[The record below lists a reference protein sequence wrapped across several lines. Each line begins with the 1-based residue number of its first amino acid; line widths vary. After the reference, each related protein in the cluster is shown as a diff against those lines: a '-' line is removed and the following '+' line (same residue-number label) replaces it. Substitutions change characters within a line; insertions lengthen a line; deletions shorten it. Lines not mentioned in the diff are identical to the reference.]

1 MMQQI
6 IQHNIHSQQRC
17 IIMARLRKTK
27 SGKHQLNLYDELKDI
42 LDEYSEELYANKE
55 EALDAAA
62 DFLVDQLEANS
73 PVSNQTETKHLK
85 DSWLRTDK
93 YTGVR
98 YIGNSKT
105 GSKNEQGY
113 GIPLT
118 NLLEFGKKGQPF
130 IRKTFEQNKE
140 RIIDIIKGGL
150 ENDGNSK

>member
-1 MMQQI
+1 MP
-6 IQHNIHSQQRC
+6 R
-17 IIMARLRKTK
+17 RTK
-27 SGKHQLNLYDELKDI
+27 SGRHQLNLYNELKDI

-62 DFLVDQLEANS
+62 DFLVQQLEIES
-73 PVSNQTETKHLK
+73 PVGTKTEGKHLK

-105 GSKNEQGY
+105 GSKNKHGY

-118 NLLEFGKKGQPF
+118 NLLEFGSKGHPF
-130 IRKTFEQNKE
+130 IRQTFDRNKE
-140 RIIDIIKGGL
+140 KIINIIKGGL

>member
-1 MMQQI
+1 MMQQT
-6 IQHNIHSQQRC
+6 IQRNIHSQQRC
-17 IIMARLRKTK
+17 IIMARKTK

-73 PVSNQTETKHLK
+73 PVRTGKLK
-85 DSWLRTDK
+85 ESWLRTDK

-98 YIGNSKT
+98 YVGNSSV
-105 GSKNEQGY
+105 GSNNKQGY

-118 NLLEFGKKGQPF
+118 NLLEFGKKGHPF

-150 ENDGNSK
+150 ENNGNSK

>member
-1 MMQQI
+1 MMQQT

-17 IIMARLRKTK
+17 IIMARRTK
-27 SGKHQLNLYDELKDI
+27 SGRHQLNLYDELKDI
-42 LDEYSEELYANKE
+42 LDEYSEEIYANKE
-55 EALDAAA
+55 EALDTAA

-73 PVSNQTETKHLK
+73 PVRTGKLK
-85 DSWLRTDK
+85 KSWLRTDK

-98 YIGNSKT
+98 YVGNSAT

-118 NLLEFGKKGQPF
+118 NLLEFGSKGHPF

-150 ENDGNSK
+150 ENNGNSK

>member
-1 MMQQI
+1 MMQQT

-17 IIMARLRKTK
+17 IIMARRTK

-73 PVSNQTETKHLK
+73 PVRTGKLK
-85 DSWLRTDK
+85 ESWLRTDK

-98 YIGNSKT
+98 YVGNSSV
-105 GSKNEQGY
+105 GSNNKQGY

-118 NLLEFGKKGQPF
+118 NLLEFGSKGHPF

-150 ENDGNSK
+150 ENNGNSK

>member
-1 MMQQI
+1 MMQQT

-17 IIMARLRKTK
+17 IIMARRTK
-27 SGKHQLNLYDELKDI
+27 SGRHQLNLYDELKDI

-73 PVSNQTETKHLK
+73 PVRTGKLK
-85 DSWLRTDK
+85 ESWLRTDK

-98 YIGNSKT
+98 YVGNSSV
-105 GSKNEQGY
+105 GSNNKQGY

-118 NLLEFGKKGQPF
+118 NLLEFGSKGHPF

-150 ENDGNSK
+150 ENNGNSK

>member
-1 MMQQI
+1 MC
-6 IQHNIHSQQRC
+6 S
-17 IIMARLRKTK
+17 
-27 SGKHQLNLYDELKDI
+27 SD

-73 PVSNQTETKHLK
+73 PVRTGKLK
-85 DSWLRTDK
+85 ESWLRTDK

-98 YIGNSKT
+98 YVGNSSV
-105 GSKNEQGY
+105 GSNNEYGY

-118 NLLEFGKKGQPF
+118 NLLEFGSKGHPF
-130 IRKTFEQNKE
+130 IRQTFERNKE

>member
-1 MMQQI
+1 MMQQT

-17 IIMARLRKTK
+17 IIMARRTK
-27 SGKHQLNLYDELKDI
+27 SGRHQLNLYDELKDI

-62 DFLVDQLEANS
+62 DFLVGQLEAES
-73 PVSNQTETKHLK
+73 PVRTGKLK
-85 DSWLRTDK
+85 ESWLRTDK

-98 YIGNSKT
+98 YVGNSSV
-105 GSKNEQGY
+105 GSNNKYGY

-118 NLLEFGKKGQPF
+118 NLLEFGSKGHPF
-130 IRKTFEQNKE
+130 IRQTFERNKE

>member
-1 MMQQI
+1 MMQQT

-17 IIMARLRKTK
+17 IIMARQTK
-27 SGKHQLNLYDELKDI
+27 SGRHQLNLYDELKDI

-73 PVSNQTETKHLK
+73 PVRTGKLK
-85 DSWLRTDK
+85 ESWLRTDK

-98 YIGNSKT
+98 YVGNSSV
-105 GSKNEQGY
+105 GSNNKYGY

-118 NLLEFGKKGQPF
+118 NLLEFGKKGHPF
-130 IRKTFEQNKE
+130 IRQTFEQNKE

>member
-1 MMQQI
+1 
-6 IQHNIHSQQRC
+6 
-17 IIMARLRKTK
+17 MARRTK
-27 SGKHQLNLYDELKDI
+27 SGRHQLNLYDELKDI

-62 DFLVDQLEANS
+62 DFLVDQLEVNS
-73 PVSNQTETKHLK
+73 PVRTGKLK
-85 DSWLRTDK
+85 ESWLRTDK

-98 YIGNSKT
+98 YVGNSSV
-105 GSKNEQGY
+105 GSNNEYGY

-118 NLLEFGKKGQPF
+118 NLLEFGKKGHPF

>member
-1 MMQQI
+1 MMQQT

-17 IIMARLRKTK
+17 IIMARRTK
-27 SGKHQLNLYDELKDI
+27 SGRHQLNLYDELKDI

-73 PVSNQTETKHLK
+73 PVRTGKLK
-85 DSWLRTDK
+85 ESWLRTDK

-98 YIGNSKT
+98 YVGNSSV
-105 GSKNEQGY
+105 GSNNKYGY

-118 NLLEFGKKGQPF
+118 NLLEFGSKGHPF
-130 IRKTFEQNKE
+130 IRKAFEQNKE

>member
-1 MMQQI
+1 MMQQT
-6 IQHNIHSQQRC
+6 IQHNIHSLQRC
-17 IIMARLRKTK
+17 IIMARRTK
-27 SGKHQLNLYDELKDI
+27 SGRHQLNLYDELKDI

-73 PVSNQTETKHLK
+73 PVRTGKLK
-85 DSWLRTDK
+85 ESWLRTDK

-98 YIGNSKT
+98 YVGNSAT
-105 GSKNEQGY
+105 GSKNKQGY

-118 NLLEFGKKGQPF
+118 NLLEFGSKGHPF

-150 ENDGNSK
+150 ENNGNSK

>member
-1 MMQQI
+1 MMQQT

-17 IIMARLRKTK
+17 IIMARRTK

-73 PVSNQTETKHLK
+73 PVRTGKLK
-85 DSWLRTDK
+85 ESWLRTDK

-98 YIGNSKT
+98 YVSNSST
-105 GSKNEQGY
+105 GSKNEYGY

-118 NLLEFGKKGQPF
+118 NLLEFGSKGRPF

-150 ENDGNSK
+150 ENNGNSK

>member
-1 MMQQI
+1 
-6 IQHNIHSQQRC
+6 
-17 IIMARLRKTK
+17 MARLRKTK

-73 PVSNQTETKHLK
+73 PEKTGKLK
-85 DSWLRTDK
+85 ASWLRTDK
-93 YTGVR
+93 YVGVR
-98 YIGNSKT
+98 YIGNSSV
-105 GSKNEQGY
+105 GSKNKHGY

-118 NLLEFGKKGQPF
+118 NLLEFGKKGKPF

-150 ENDGNSK
+150 ENNGNSK

>member
-1 MMQQI
+1 
-6 IQHNIHSQQRC
+6 
-17 IIMARLRKTK
+17 MARRTK

-62 DFLVDQLEANS
+62 DFLVDQLEVNS
-73 PVSNQTETKHLK
+73 PVRTGKLK
-85 DSWLRTDK
+85 ESWLRTDK

-98 YIGNSKT
+98 YVGNSSV
-105 GSKNEQGY
+105 GSNNKYGY

-118 NLLEFGKKGQPF
+118 NLLEFGKKGHPF

-140 RIIDIIKGGL
+140 RIINIIKGGL

>member
-1 MMQQI
+1 MQQT

-17 IIMARLRKTK
+17 IIMARRTK

-73 PVSNQTETKHLK
+73 PVRTGKLK
-85 DSWLRTDK
+85 ESWLRTDK

-98 YIGNSKT
+98 YVGNSSV
-105 GSKNEQGY
+105 GSNNKYGY

-118 NLLEFGKKGQPF
+118 NLLEFGKKGHPF

-150 ENDGNSK
+150 ENYGNSK

>member
-1 MMQQI
+1 
-6 IQHNIHSQQRC
+6 
-17 IIMARLRKTK
+17 MARKTK

-62 DFLVDQLEANS
+62 DFLVGQLEAES
-73 PVSNQTETKHLK
+73 PVRTGKLK
-85 DSWLRTDK
+85 ESWLRTDK

-98 YIGNSKT
+98 YVGNSSV
-105 GSKNEQGY
+105 GSNNKQGY

-118 NLLEFGKKGQPF
+118 NLLEFGKKGHPF

-150 ENDGNSK
+150 ENDGDSK

>member
-1 MMQQI
+1 MQQT

-17 IIMARLRKTK
+17 IIMARRTK
-27 SGKHQLNLYDELKDI
+27 SGRHQLNLYDELKDI

-73 PVSNQTETKHLK
+73 PVRTGKLK
-85 DSWLRTDK
+85 ESWLRTDK

-98 YIGNSKT
+98 YVGNSSV
-105 GSKNEQGY
+105 GSNNKQGY

-118 NLLEFGKKGQPF
+118 NLLEFGKKGHPF

>member
-1 MMQQI
+1 MMQQT
-6 IQHNIHSQQRC
+6 IQHNIHSRQRC
-17 IIMARLRKTK
+17 IIMARRTK
-27 SGKHQLNLYDELKDI
+27 SGRHQLNLYDELKDI

-73 PVSNQTETKHLK
+73 PVRTGKLK
-85 DSWLRTDK
+85 ESWLRTDK

-98 YIGNSKT
+98 YVGNSSV
-105 GSKNEQGY
+105 GSNNKQGY

-118 NLLEFGKKGQPF
+118 NLLEFGSKGHPF

>member
-1 MMQQI
+1 MMQQT

-17 IIMARLRKTK
+17 IIMARRTK
-27 SGKHQLNLYDELKDI
+27 SGRHQLNLYDELKDI

-73 PVSNQTETKHLK
+73 PVRTGKLK
-85 DSWLRTDK
+85 ESWLRTDK

-98 YIGNSKT
+98 YVGNSST
-105 GSKNEQGY
+105 GSKNKYGY

-118 NLLEFGKKGQPF
+118 NLLEFGSKGHPF

>member
-1 MMQQI
+1 MMQQT
-6 IQHNIHSQQRC
+6 IQRNIHSQQRC
-17 IIMARLRKTK
+17 IIMARKTK

-62 DFLVDQLEANS
+62 DFLVDQLEQAS
-73 PVSNQTETKHLK
+73 PVRTGELK
-85 DSWLRTDK
+85 KSWLRTDK

-98 YIGNSKT
+98 YVGNSAT

-118 NLLEFGKKGQPF
+118 NLLEFGKKGHPF

>member
-1 MMQQI
+1 
-6 IQHNIHSQQRC
+6 
-17 IIMARLRKTK
+17 MARQRKTK

-62 DFLVDQLEANS
+62 DFLVDQLETNS
-73 PVSNQTETKHLK
+73 PVKTGKLK
-85 DSWLRTDK
+85 ASWLRTDK
-93 YTGVR
+93 YVGVR
-98 YIGNSKT
+98 YIGNSSV
-105 GSKNEQGY
+105 GSNNEYGY

-118 NLLEFGKKGQPF
+118 NLLEFGKKGRPF

-150 ENDGNSK
+150 ENGNSK

>member
-1 MMQQI
+1 MP
-6 IQHNIHSQQRC
+6 R
-17 IIMARLRKTK
+17 RTK
-27 SGKHQLNLYDELKDI
+27 SGRHQLNLYNELKDI

-62 DFLVDQLEANS
+62 DFLVQQLEIES
-73 PVSNQTETKHLK
+73 PVGTKTEGKHLK

-105 GSKNEQGY
+105 GSKNEYGY

-118 NLLEFGKKGQPF
+118 NLLEFGSKGHPF
-130 IRKTFEQNKE
+130 IRQTFDRNKE
-140 RIIDIIKGGL
+140 KIINIIKGGL
-150 ENDGNSK
+150 ENGNSE

>member
-1 MMQQI
+1 MP
-6 IQHNIHSQQRC
+6 R
-17 IIMARLRKTK
+17 RTK
-27 SGKHQLNLYDELKDI
+27 SGRHQLNLYDELKDI

-62 DFLVDQLEANS
+62 DFLVQQLEIES
-73 PVSNQTETKHLK
+73 PVGTKTEGKHLK

-105 GSKNEQGY
+105 GSKNEYGY

-118 NLLEFGKKGQPF
+118 NLLEFGSKGHPF
-130 IRKTFEQNKE
+130 IRQTFDRNKE
-140 RIIDIIKGGL
+140 KIINIIKGGL
-150 ENDGNSK
+150 ENGNSE

>member
-1 MMQQI
+1 MP
-6 IQHNIHSQQRC
+6 R
-17 IIMARLRKTK
+17 RTK
-27 SGKHQLNLYDELKDI
+27 SGRHQLNLYNELKDI

-62 DFLVDQLEANS
+62 DFLVQQLEIES
-73 PVSNQTETKHLK
+73 PVGTKTEGKHLK

-105 GSKNEQGY
+105 GSKNKYGY

-118 NLLEFGKKGQPF
+118 NLLEFGSKGHPF
-130 IRKTFEQNKE
+130 IRQTFDRNKE
-140 RIIDIIKGGL
+140 KIINIIKGGL